1 MSKMSEMAMMAEEVF
16 PFLDSLRESGKINMF
31 GAAPVVQEFFDL
43 SKAEARFLVSEW
55 MKTFAERMA
64 ANAN

>member
-1 MSKMSEMAMMAEEVF
+1 MPKMSEMADEVF

-31 GAAPVVQEFFDL
+31 GAAPVVQQFFDV

-55 MKTFAERMA
+55 MKTFSER
-64 ANAN
+64 NA